1 MPFVRSFQDFARG
14 FVASPSRDRRAA
26 AGLVLAALTGAAAL
40 PALAQER
47 SPAARESLADLAYTL
62 GQAHALRTR
71 CGGEGDQVW
80 RARMVRM
87 VELEKPDSA
96 FRDQLFEN
104 FNTGFL
110 GAKASHPRCD
120 VAAQNEAGR
129 VAARGRDLARVLAGA
144 R

>member
-1 MPFVRSFQDFARG
+1 MPTPVRPHPIRASR
-14 FVASPSRDRRAA
+14 VAAT
-26 AGLVLAALTGAAAL
+26 LCVVLFGAAAH
-40 PALAQER
+40 AQDR

-87 VELEKPDSA
+87 VELEKPDER

-110 GAKASHPRCD
+110 GAQASHPRCD
-120 VAAQNEAGR
+120 AAARGEAGR
-129 VAARGRDLARVLAGA
+129 VAARGRDLARVLAAA